1 VSARLTTA
9 LALALALVS
18 CTTGHTY
25 GGSPEGT
32 PAVVAEAP
40 PADGA
45 AVFLRGRAELL
56 APDLL
61 TFDVVARSAVDL
73 HGAAFRMTWDPEA
86 LAFVSAASG
95 PAWSKRSLA
104 LAKEAQP
111 GQLLVAWTEKGE
123 LAIAAAGEVV
133 LGTLRFERRGRD
145 GAALAFTTPRS
156 RLVDKTGANVAAA
169 WRGATITAR

>member
-1 VSARLTTA
+1 VSARAATA
-9 LALALALVS
+9 LALTLALAS
-18 CTTGHTY
+18 CTTGSTH

-56 APDLL
+56 APDRL
-61 TFDVVARSAVDL
+61 TFEVVARSAVDL
-73 HGAAFRMTWDPEA
+73 HGAAFRMTWNPEA
-86 LAFVSAASG
+86 LAFVGAASG
-95 PAWSKRSLA
+95 PAWSKQSLA

-123 LAIAAAGEVV
+123 LAIDAAGEVV
-133 LGTLRFERRGRD
+133 LGTLRFERRGRE
-145 GAALAFTTPRS
+145 GAALAFTAERS
-156 RLVDKTGANVAAA
+156 QLVDKTGAKVAAA